1 MGRYLIIGF
10 NVCITFTT
18 ENGTDLTLSDRKN
31 NYINNNMAICEEN
44 CNLEEYNNN
53 IGKAICSC
61 KTKTAF
67 VNKISENVLDK
78 ESFLKNFADFNNI
91 FNIKVLKC
99 TYLIFTIKALKE
111 NFPNIILITII
122 AFYIIC
128 LLLFLCNY
136 KNEINFYIDIIIY
149 FSISPIK
156 IFYIIKKK
164 KNKDKEKYLSL
175 KTNNDTINNTD
186 NIYNIF
192 NIKNIKFKKK
202 IKEIKKLEKEKIKKI
217 NKDKKIIKEVSS
229 SKLISNS
236 KNIISKK
243 IKDSIK
249 VKGISKF
256 KSMNS
261 KNNIKKLIEIE
272 EKKNEKYSF
281 IIKDFKKLSENKIY
295 EIFKKLYTKTDNEL
309 NDLTYTGA
317 LKYDHRTYFEFYLSL
332 LKSNHLLLFS
342 FLPKFDFNSKI
353 IKIYLFFFNFATF
366 FFVNALFFTDETM
379 GKINTDGGT
388 FNFIYNLPQII
399 YSSIISNFINEII
412 KMFALTEI
420 NFILYRNSA
429 KYGKIILLALKLKRN
444 FKIKFTI
451 FFIINLILLGC
462 FWIYLSCF
470 GAVYHNTQM
479 HLIKDTLIS
488 FGTSLVTPFVTF
500 LLPGMFRIPS
510 LKNKNRRFLYNI
522 NKILQLLLI

>member
-1 MGRYLIIGF
+1 
-10 NVCITFTT
+10 
-18 ENGTDLTLSDRKN
+18 
-31 NYINNNMAICEEN
+31 
-44 CNLEEYNNN
+44 
-53 IGKAICSC
+53 
-61 KTKTAF
+61 
-67 VNKISENVLDK
+67 
-78 ESFLKNFADFNNI
+78 
-91 FNIKVLKC
+91 
-99 TYLIFTIKALKE
+99 
-111 NFPNIILITII
+111 
-122 AFYIIC
+122 
-128 LLLFLCNY
+128 
-136 KNEINFYIDIIIY
+136 
-149 FSISPIK
+149 
-156 IFYIIKKK
+156 
-164 KNKDKEKYLSL
+164 
-175 KTNNDTINNTD
+175 
-186 NIYNIF
+186 
-192 NIKNIKFKKK
+192 
-202 IKEIKKLEKEKIKKI
+202 
-217 NKDKKIIKEVSS
+217 
-229 SKLISNS
+229 
-236 KNIISKK
+236 
-243 IKDSIK
+243 
-249 VKGISKF
+249 
-256 KSMNS
+256 MNS

-295 EIFKKLYTKTDNEL
+295 EIYKKLYTKTDNEL

-332 LKSNHLLLFS
+332 LKCNHLLLFS